1 MKKEGCF
8 FFGRWAPPART
19 AAAKPRTP
27 KNQTLTQSLH
37 PLHPQGQAVDRIR
50 RMGQTSA
57 LGAGKSAEEIRKTQL
72 NR

>member
-1 MKKEGCF
+1 
-8 FFGRWAPPART
+8 
-19 AAAKPRTP
+19 
-27 KNQTLTQSLH
+27 
-37 PLHPQGQAVDRIR
+37 VDRIR

>member
-1 MKKEGCF
+1 LGA
-8 FFGRWAPPART
+8 GRPPRAQQQQSLGPQ
-19 AAAKPRTP
+19 KI
-27 KNQTLTQSLH
+27 QTLTQSLH